1 MPSNQDSK
9 RRLKI
14 VQVISPNAQPLPSH
28 KGGTEKAVYELTE
41 ELVRRGHDITL
52 FAPRGSR
59 SNAKLITYPGN
70 LTHEGLADFVL
81 DRLPKN
87 VDVIHD
93 HSFRSSLGLRKPN
106 LPTVCTIHLPVKQQV
121 DHPVYVSKRARQLM
135 GNNRGY
141 CVYNGINPDEYQF
154 STEKHDYLLF
164 LGRIIRNKG
173 ILQALDIAEKTG
185 KRLIIAGP
193 IKAPSFFKKE
203 VEPRIS
209 KNPKIRFVG
218 AVNGKEKQKLLK
230 HAQCLL
236 FPILWEE
243 PFGFVMVE
251 AMACGTPVLA
261 LKKGAVSE
269 VLSDFPQ
276 LICNSVDE
284 MIQKIKR
291 PDYPAPSD
299 LRKHVVNRFTNK
311 KMTEEY
317 LKIYHEVMAERNVT
331 AKRKL
336 TEKRKITAKRNVV
349 AKRKLSVR
357 RSMKVNRKVPVSR
370 KLRARRKLSKKLSM
384 TAKRKIPVRWKLT
397 AKRRLKR

>member
-52 FAPRGSR
+52 FAPSGSR
-59 SNAKLITYPGN
+59 SSAKLINYPRN

-81 DRLPKN
+81 DRLPRN
-87 VDVIHD
+87 VDIIHD
-93 HSFRSSLGLRKPN
+93 HSFRSSLGLRKPAV
-106 LPTVCTIHLPVKQQV
+106 PTVCTIHLPVKQQV
-121 DHPVYVSKRARQLM
+121 EYPVYVSKRARQLM

-141 CVYNGINPDEYQF
+141 CVYNGINPDEYEY
-154 STEKHDYLLF
+154 SAEKQDYLLF

-203 VEPRIS
+203 VEPRIA
-209 KNPKIRFVG
+209 KNPQIRFVG
-218 AVNGKEKQKLLK
+218 AVDGKEKQKLLK

-251 AMACGTPVLA
+251 ALACGTPVLA

-269 VLSDFPQ
+269 VLSGFPQ
-276 LICNSVDE
+276 LICNSVGE
-284 MIQKIKR
+284 MIEKIKR
-291 PDYPAPSD
+291 PDYPASSA
-299 LRKHVVNRFTNK
+299 LRKYVVNRFTNK
-311 KMTEEY
+311 RMTEDY
-317 LKIYHEVMAERNVT
+317 LKIYDEVMAERNVT

-336 TEKRKITAKRNVV
+336 RAKRNAA
-349 AKRKLSVR
+349 AKRKLSVK
-357 RSMKVNRKVPVSR
+357 RSMMLSRKVQVR
-370 KLRARRKLSKKLSM
+370 RNLRTKKKLLKEPSM
-384 TAKRKIPVRWKLT
+384 TAKRKIPVRCKLT
-397 AKRRLKR
+397 AKQRIKR

>member
-1 MPSNQDSK
+1 MPSNQESN

-52 FAPRGSR
+52 FAPPGSR
-59 SNAKLITYPGN
+59 SSAKLITYSGN
-70 LTHEGLADFVL
+70 LTHDGLADFVL
-81 DRLPKN
+81 DRLPRN

-93 HSFRSSLGLRKPN
+93 HSFRSSLGLRKPSV
-106 LPTVCTIHLPVKQQV
+106 PTVCTIHLPVKQQV
-121 DHPVYVSKRARQLM
+121 EHPVYVSKRARQLM

-141 CVYNGINPDEYQF
+141 CVYNGINPDEYEF
-154 STEKHDYLLF
+154 SADKHDYLLF

-173 ILQALDIAEKTG
+173 ILQALDIAERTG

-203 VEPRIS
+203 VEPRIA

-218 AVNGKEKQKLLK
+218 AVDGKEKQKLLK

-251 AMACGTPVLA
+251 ALACGTPVLA

-269 VLSDFPQ
+269 VLSGFPQ

-284 MIQKIKR
+284 MVQKIKR
-291 PDYPAPSD
+291 PDYPAPSA
-299 LRKHVVNRFTNK
+299 LRKYVVNRFTNK

-317 LKIYHEVMAERNVT
+317 LKIYHEVMAGRNV
-331 AKRKL
+331 
-336 TEKRKITAKRNVV
+336 TAKRNVV

-357 RSMKVNRKVPVSR
+357 RGMKFNRKVPVSR
-370 KLRARRKLSKKLSM
+370 KLGARRKLSKKLSM
-384 TAKRKIPVRWKLT
+384 TGKRKIPVRWKLT
-397 AKRRLKR
+397 AKRRIKR